1 VKHPHVDGYVGRRE
15 ELALLHDEF
24 TAACDGRARFVSIE
38 GEAGIGK
45 SRLVSEFLSSVESEA
60 SVLSGHCSEHVR
72 SPYLPLLSVLPDLDT
87 SAKRATLFEAAART
101 LERSGRRRPVVA
113 VIEDLQWA
121 DSASLEMLRYLLA
134 HLQDARVL
142 VLVTLRVDDAARN
155 PALAAFRLA
164 ASRTRIEVCRLH
176 GLRRNEI
183 RRLIQQSVHA
193 NAMQLAPE
201 TISQIEQLSEG
212 NPLFAEELTR
222 IAIESG
228 SLSLAT
234 HVPLSAQAMLSERLT
249 PLSIE
254 DRETLTRAAILGQRF
269 EVGFLAKIAAR
280 SLDDVLGTMQ
290 RATTAGLVIAEPGSL
305 TGFAFR
311 HALIR
316 QALADQLIL
325 GLAAPLHV
333 RIAQELESL
342 PDAAER
348 AAELAYHW
356 SVARVSD
363 KARFYCERA
372 AEAAWNV
379 YAYRDAMGFYS
390 DALRWEYPPGPARAA
405 VYERLGTLLYI
416 DGCGEIPGEW
426 FERAR
431 DEHASLGNVAES
443 ARALL
448 MLADQYWV
456 DGRTTE
462 SLEAASRAEALVPPG
477 YDHLAASAQ
486 LSLARFYVTL
496 GDWTRAH
503 EHLEAAAKLHEH
515 FDTSMEANFHE
526 VRGEAYAAAGDAAR
540 ALADCGTASRLAQ
553 VSGVSELITQIENN
567 FAMVAADLGEI
578 SLAIERHEISLAE
591 ARRTS
596 MTWRVAYSALNY
608 AGTLTTAGR
617 LARARDLVW
626 EALESGVTT
635 ATFQTKAATV
645 GIPLALLL
653 NDRSLLESCATDAA
667 LAFAF
672 RSGEAQRI
680 GSVTTAFAELRTAQ
694 GALGEAR
701 ALLTRALD
709 AMPRA
714 HRNWSLFAYAARQS
728 DDGLRKRAQH
738 LLARSSGR
746 SRMRRAHRLLFVAP
760 HLAARAFRALD
771 CPLYEAF
778 ALEAAGRAPDALDV
792 YRDIGD
798 VRDAERLRTAEPVA
812 KAPLSARQLDV
823 ARLVATG
830 ETNKSIAQRLHISV
844 HTVEHH
850 LTGIFARLGIRSRS
864 QLAARIGDL
873 AMAEIQDTPRER
885 DSV

>member
-1 VKHPHVDGYVGRRE
+1 MKHPHVDGYVGRRE

-212 NPLFAEELTR
+212 NPLFAEELSR

-234 HVPLSAQAMLSERLT
+234 HVRSRHKRCSANADSSLERRSRNANASRDPRTTVRSRLPCENCRALARRHPRHYAT
-249 PLSIE
+249 CH
-254 DRETLTRAAILGQRF
+254 DRRTRDR
-269 EVGFLAKIAAR
+269 R
-280 SLDDVLGTMQ
+280 
-290 RATTAGLVIAEPGSL
+290 
-305 TGFAFR
+305 TGFADRLRFPSR
-311 HALIR
+311 IDPASTRRSAHSR
-316 QALADQLIL
+316 TCR
-325 GLAAPLHV
+325 AAARAGIP
-333 RIAQELESL
+333 QELESL

-356 SVARVSD
+356 SAARVPE
-363 KARFYCERA
+363 KARFNCERA

-431 DEHASLGNVAES
+431 DEHATLGNVAES

-462 SLEAASRAEALVPPG
+462 SLEAASRAAALRAGRLRSSPRERT
-477 YDHLAASAQ
+477 AI
-486 LSLARFYVTL
+486 ARAFHVTL
-496 GDWTRAH
+496 GDWARAH
-503 EHLEAAAKLHEH
+503 EHLDAASQLRTH
-515 FDTSMEANFHE
+515 FDLSMEANFHE
-526 VRGEAYAAAGDAAR
+526 VRGEAHAAAGDSAP
-540 ALADCGTASRLAQ
+540 ALADCRIASRLAHE
-553 VSGVSELITQIENN
+553 SAVSELITQIENN

-578 SLAIERHEISLAE
+578 ALAIERHEISLAE

-617 LARARDLVW
+617 LGRARDLVW

-635 ATFQTKAATV
+635 ATFK
-645 GIPLALLL
+645 PK
-653 NDRSLLESCATDAA
+653 
-667 LAFAF
+667 
-672 RSGEAQRI
+672 
-680 GSVTTAFAELRTAQ
+680 
-694 GALGEAR
+694 
-701 ALLTRALD
+701 
-709 AMPRA
+709 P
-714 HRNWSLFAYAARQS
+714 
-728 DDGLRKRAQH
+728 
-738 LLARSSGR
+738 
-746 SRMRRAHRLLFVAP
+746 P
-760 HLAARAFRALD
+760 
-771 CPLYEAF
+771 P
-778 ALEAAGRAPDALDV
+778 
-792 YRDIGD
+792 
-798 VRDAERLRTAEPVA
+798 
-812 KAPLSARQLDV
+812 
-823 ARLVATG
+823 
-830 ETNKSIAQRLHISV
+830 
-844 HTVEHH
+844 
-850 LTGIFARLGIRSRS
+850 
-864 QLAARIGDL
+864 
-873 AMAEIQDTPRER
+873 
-885 DSV
+885 

>member
-1 VKHPHVDGYVGRRE
+1 MKRPQLDGYVGRRE
-15 ELALLHDEF
+15 ELALLQDEF

-45 SRLVSEFLSSVESEA
+45 SRLVAEFSSSVESEA
-60 SVLSGHCSEHVR
+60 SVFSGHCSEHVR
-72 SPYLPLLSVLPDLDT
+72 SPYLPLLSLLPDLDT
-87 SAKRATLFEAAART
+87 SAKRATLFEAAARA
-101 LERSGRRRPVVA
+101 LERAGRRRPVVA

-142 VLVTLRVDDAARN
+142 VLVTMRVDHVARE

-164 ASRTRIEVCRLH
+164 ASRNRGEVCRLH

-193 NAMQLAPE
+193 SAMQLAPE
-201 TISQIEQLSEG
+201 TISQIELLSEG

-222 IAIESG
+222 IAVENG
-228 SLSLAT
+228 ALSLAT
-234 HVPLSAQAMLSERLT
+234 HVPLSAQAMLSERLA
-249 PLSIE
+249 PLSAE

-269 EVGFLAKIAAR
+269 EVGFLAKIAGR

-290 RATTAGLVIAEPGSL
+290 RAATAGLVVAEPGSL

-316 QALADQLIL
+316 QALADELIL

-342 PDAAER
+342 PDAAAR

-356 SVARVSD
+356 AAARVPE

-379 YAYRDAMGFYS
+379 YAYRDAMSFYS
-390 DALRWEYPPGPARAA
+390 DALRWDYPSGAARAA

-431 DEHASLGNVAES
+431 DEHAALGNVAET
-443 ARALL
+443 ARMLL
-448 MLADQYWV
+448 MLADQHWV

-462 SLEAASRAEALVPPG
+462 SLESGKRAAAIVPAG
-477 YDHLAASAQ
+477 SDYLAASAE
-486 LSLARFYVTL
+486 LSLARFSVTL
-496 GDWTRAH
+496 GDD
-503 EHLEAAAKLHEH
+503 AAAQAHLQAAECLREH
-515 FDTSMEANFHE
+515 FDVAMEANFHE
-526 VRGEAYAAAGDAAR
+526 VRGEAYAAAGDTAR
-540 ALADCGTASRLAQ
+540 ALADCRIASRLAHE
-553 VSGVSELITQIENN
+553 SGVSELITQIENN

-578 SLAIERHEISLAE
+578 ALAIERHEISLTE

-608 AGTLTTAGR
+608 AGTLTVAGR
-617 LARARDLVW
+617 LSRARDLVW

-635 ATFQTKAATV
+635 ATFQTKTATV

-653 NDRSLLESCATDAA
+653 NDRSLLEACATEDA
-667 LAFAF
+667 LAHAF
-672 RSGEAQRI
+672 RSGEMQRI
-680 GSVTTAFAELRTAQ
+680 GSVGAAFAELRLAQ
-694 GALGEAR
+694 GSPAEAS
-701 ALLTRALD
+701 ALLSRALD
-709 AMPRA
+709 AMPRS
-714 HRNWSLFAYAARQS
+714 HRSWSLFAFAARQN
-728 DDGLRKRAQH
+728 DTALRERALA
-738 LLARSSGR
+738 LLMRSTGRARV
-746 SRMRRAHRLLFVAP
+746 RRAHRLLFVAP
-760 HLAARAFRALD
+760 HLAARALHQLG

-778 ALEAAGRAPDALDV
+778 ALEASGRNEDALDL

-798 VRDAERLRTAEPVA
+798 VRDTERLRTAPQPA

-830 ETNKSIAQRLHISV
+830 ETNKAIAQRLHISV

-864 QLAARIGDL
+864 QLAARIGEL
-873 AMAEIQDTPRER
+873 SIAEIQDTRQTH

>member
-45 SRLVSEFLSSVESEA
+45 SRLVSEFLASVESEA
-60 SVLSGHCSEHVR
+60 SLFSGHCSEHVR

-87 SAKRATLFEAAART
+87 SAKRATLFEAAARSF
-101 LERSGRRRPVVA
+101 ERAGRRRPVVA

-121 DSASLEMLRYLLA
+121 DAASLEMLQYLLA

-142 VLVTLRVDDAARN
+142 ILVTLRVDDAVRN

-164 ASRTRIEVCRLH
+164 ASRNRSEVCRLH

-193 NAMQLAPE
+193 NAMQLGPE
-201 TISQIEQLSEG
+201 TISEIELLSEG
-212 NPLFAEELTR
+212 NPLFAEELTH

-249 PLSIE
+249 PLSGE

-290 RATTAGLVIAEPGSL
+290 RATTAGIVVPVPGSL

-342 PDAAER
+342 PDADAR
-348 AAELAYHW
+348 VAELAYHW
-356 SVARVSD
+356 SAARVPG

-379 YAYRDAMGFYS
+379 YAYRDAMGLYS
-390 DALRWEYPPGPARAA
+390 DALRWEYPQGARRAA

-416 DGCGEIPGEW
+416 DGCGENPAEW

-431 DEHASLGNVAES
+431 DEHAALGNVAES
-443 ARALL
+443 ARVLL
-448 MLADQYWV
+448 MLADQRWV

-462 SLEAASRAEALVPPG
+462 SLDAATRAASLVPAG
-477 YDHLAASAQ
+477 CTYLSASAQ

-496 GDWTRAH
+496 G
-503 EHLEAAAKLHEH
+503 EHVQAATHLQAAWSLRDH
-515 FDTSMEANFHE
+515 FDVAMEANFHE
-526 VRGEAYAAAGDAAR
+526 IRGEASAANGETAR
-540 ALADCGTASRLAQ
+540 ALADCRTASRLAHE
-553 VSGVSELITQIENN
+553 SGVSELITQIENN

-578 SLAIERHEISLAE
+578 ALAIERHEIALAE

-608 AGTLTTAGR
+608 AGTLTVAGR
-617 LARARDLVW
+617 LGRARDLVW

-653 NDRSLLESCATDAA
+653 NDRSLLESCATDEAQA
-667 LAFAF
+667 HAF
-672 RSGEAQRI
+672 RSGEIQRI
-680 GSVTTAFAELRTAQ
+680 ASVAAAFAELRFAQ
-694 GALGEAR
+694 GAPAEAAALLAR
-701 ALLTRALD
+701 ALDT
-709 AMPRA
+709 MPRA
-714 HRNWSLFAYAARQS
+714 HRSWSLFAHAARQPS
-728 DDGLRKRAQH
+728 DTLKERSLQ
-738 LLARSSGR
+738 LLAGSTGR
-746 SRMRRAHRLLFVAP
+746 SRVRRAHRLFFVAP
-760 HLAARAFRALD
+760 ALAARAFNHLGCR
-771 CPLYEAF
+771 LYEAF
-778 ALEAAGRAPDALDV
+778 ALERAGRTEEALSL
-792 YRDIGD
+792 YRAIGD
-798 VRDAERLRTAEPVA
+798 VRDTERLRIAPLVA

-823 ARLVATG
+823 AKLVATG
-830 ETNKSIAQRLHISV
+830 ETNKAIAQRLHISV

-864 QLAARIGDL
+864 QLAARIGEL
-873 AMAEIQDTPRER
+873 AMAEIQDTP
-885 DSV
+885 